1 MCPILHYFLRN
12 YFHQDW
18 MIDSSSSEMV
28 VKKFVSSESAE
39 MITGLRNDIEVVL
52 ALESVSDSL
61 VYDWGGNYSPKVD
74 GLSTRAWLESVRVWL
89 ERE

>member
-28 VKKFVSSESAE
+28 VKKFVNSESAE
-39 MITGLRNDIEVVL
+39 MIEGLRNDIEAVL
-52 ALESVSDSL
+52 ALESVSESL
-61 VYDWGGNYSPKVD
+61 VYDLGGIIIP
-74 GLSTRAWLESVRVWL
+74 R
-89 ERE
+89 